1 MFPSSITLS
10 FTPHFLGAWG
20 GDWASTQCSSTVP
33 TTPSCAVYRE
43 YWGALAEWYSCSEV
57 ELTMSLDPY
66 EGDTNECARYYASN
80 EVEATAPSGLPA
92 WSSNPLGLTDS
103 ADHWCDI
110 ETDIDRFG
118 DVPAAIAT
126 YWFAKVHVEAVQ
138 CSDHPWYGDTVNAAI
153 ITLEIFRRGS
163 GVGNAGHG
171 PVMTQ
176 RFISKTGNED
186 CSCNRSAFGSAWEPV
201 CPAAECGTWNNTYEA
216 VKFDISDYALGS
228 GEYTNSDDGSDDC
241 CDDITF
247 DAYWAGGTGDEI
259 GAPGC
264 LPLEKSL
271 TCPDAPDPWAS
282 PGPAYQLQIGDPNT
296 FYHLAE
302 KYCADSS
309 GSPCISW
316 KNPSEYY
323 FSLSDTAAITDLSFG
338 AL

>member
-1 MFPSSITLS
+1 
-10 FTPHFLGAWG
+10 
-20 GDWASTQCSSTVP
+20 
-33 TTPSCAVYRE
+33 
-43 YWGALAEWYSCSEV
+43 
-57 ELTMSLDPY
+57 MSLDPMH
-66 EGDTNECARYYASN
+66 GDGNECARYYASN
-80 EVEATAPSGLPA
+80 EVEATAPSDLPG

-110 ETDIDRFG
+110 ETDIDLFG

-126 YWFAKVHVEAVQ
+126 YWFAKVYVEAVQ

-153 ITLEIFRRGS
+153 ITLQIFLQGS
-163 GVGNAGHG
+163 GVGNAGSG

-186 CSCNRSAFGSAWEPV
+186 CSCNRSAFGSDWEPV
-201 CPAAECGTWNNTYEA
+201 CPATECGTWNNTYEA
-216 VKFDISDYALGS
+216 VKFDISEYALGS

-247 DAYWAGGTGDEI
+247 DAYWAGGTADEI
-259 GAPGC
+259 GSHGC
-264 LPLEKSL
+264 LPLMKSL
-271 TCPDAPDPWAS
+271 TCPDAPDPEVAA
-282 PGPAYQLQIGDPNT
+282 GVRVQLKIGDPNT

-309 GSPCISW
+309 GGPCISW

-323 FSLSDTAAITDLSFG
+323 FSLSDTPAITDLSFG
-338 AL
+338 NL